1 MKKGFFITATDT
13 GVGKTI
19 IAGAVTK
26 ALIFLGLKTAVMK
39 PIETGCTRDNTML
52 MPSDGLFLKNISG
65 MNETINIVTPC
76 MYEQPLAPLAAS
88 EIEGRAVD
96 LTGIFEAYDKLSST
110 YDAMVVEGVGGL
122 YVPILKDYFVSDLAK
137 QMKLPLIIVARPTLG
152 TINHTLLTIHY
163 ALSKGIDIAGI
174 VLNHSSEPEA
184 NIAEETNQQTLQGV
198 TEVPIIGVFPFVQ
211 DFDKETIDRT
221 AIKSLEMSILKKYVI

>member
-1 MKKGFFITATDT
+1 
-13 GVGKTI
+13 
-19 IAGAVTK
+19 
-26 ALIFLGLKTAVMK
+26 
-39 PIETGCTRDNTML
+39 
-52 MPSDGLFLKNISG
+52 
-65 MNETINIVTPC
+65 
-76 MYEQPLAPLAAS
+76 
-88 EIEGRAVD
+88 
-96 LTGIFEAYDKLSST
+96 
-110 YDAMVVEGVGGL
+110 
-122 YVPILKDYFVSDLAK
+122 
-137 QMKLPLIIVARPTLG
+137 MKLPLIIVARPTLG

>member
-19 IAGAVTK
+19 IAGAVAK

-39 PIETGCTRDNTML
+39 PIETGCTRVNTML

-96 LTGIFEAYDKLSST
+96 LNGIFEAYDKLSSK

-198 TEVPIIGVFPFVQ
+198 TEVPIIGNFPFVQ

-221 AIKSLEMSILKKYVI
+221 AIKSLEMNILKKYVI